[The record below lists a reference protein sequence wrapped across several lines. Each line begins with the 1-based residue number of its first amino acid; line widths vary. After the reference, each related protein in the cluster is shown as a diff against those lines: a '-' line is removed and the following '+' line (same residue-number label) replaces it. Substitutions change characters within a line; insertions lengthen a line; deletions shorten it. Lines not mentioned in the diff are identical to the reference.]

1 MVNTTEIH
9 HRIMIISMIAITIGE
24 LLIFLGNM
32 SAGVAVHIINLQVII
47 VSMFIQSK
55 ETDRVVLDKQILQ
68 SLLLLLLLRIINVS
82 MPFFFTM
89 TLYWYPLIYSPM
101 FIPIYLIIRHQN
113 ISFDEIGMNTNN
125 LYFYFNLAIPIAL
138 GLAWI
143 EYHIIH
149 PDSLIP
155 DIRITNLIT
164 LTIIMIV
171 FVGLV
176 EELIFRS
183 ILQTRLQQSMGSW
196 KGLLAA
202 SILFG
207 IMHSGYGMV
216 HEIIFTTM
224 AGLLIGYAYQKTGSL
239 PFITAIHGMINV
251 FLFGLLP
258 HIL

>member
-1 MVNTTEIH
+1 MNRIH
-9 HRIMIISMIAITIGE
+9 HIIAIISMIAIVVGE
-24 LLIFLGNM
+24 LFIFSGNM
-32 SAGVAVHIINLQVII
+32 TAGVVVHIINLQAII
-47 VSMFIQSK
+47 VSMFIKSK

-68 SLLLLLLLRIINVS
+68 SLLLLLQLRIINVA

-89 TLYWYPLIYSPM
+89 TLYWYPLIYSPL
-101 FIPIYLIIRHQN
+101 FISIYLILRHQN
-113 ISFDEIGMNTNN
+113 VSFDEIGVNAND
-125 LYFYFNLAIPIAL
+125 LYFYFHLAVPIAL

-143 EYHIIH
+143 EYQIIH
-149 PDSLIP
+149 PDYLIP
-155 DIRITNLIT
+155 DTRVTNLIT
-164 LTIIMIV
+164 LAIIMFI

-183 ILQTRLQQSMGSW
+183 ILQTRLQQSMGTW

-207 IMHSGYGMV
+207 IMHSGYGLV
-216 HEIIFTTM
+216 HEIIFTTI

-239 PFITAIHGMINV
+239 PFITAIHGMINI

-258 HIL
+258 HTL